1 MKMYKLANTSKDSFI
16 EILENKLD
24 NTLIICMGRKNL
36 LIRKKITYNNK
47 DLDELLNEIRI
58 SIRNGLSSFEWIDS
72 FHIFSIR
79 LFKDFDHEYYFSAC
93 INQFEENLCVTL
105 KIDKDCLGSLL
116 DYSVENDTSNDYADW
131 GKPRLII
138 NSNYIDIKKDIW
150 NANYQVYGET
160 FKFME
165 TRSMSLEFDR
175 IPFIEGLHELLYH
188 RQNFVFQ
195 FCNTAFHLNF
205 IRENKSLYKVYIDYS
220 IDCTSSYIESS
231 LSLSVEDIKCLYNS
245 LKN

>member
-1 MKMYKLANTSKDSFI
+1 MKMYKLANTSKDSYI
-16 EILENKLD
+16 EIWENKLD

-58 SIRNGLSSFEWIDS
+58 SIKNGLSSFEWIVS
-72 FHIFSIR
+72 
-79 LFKDFDHEYYFSAC
+79 
-93 INQFEENLCVTL
+93 V
-105 KIDKDCLGSLL
+105 KIDIDCLGSLL
-116 DYSVENDTSNDYADW
+116 DYYVENDTSNNYADW
-131 GKPRLII
+131 GNPRLII